1 MTRKQVINGLL
12 CDRLMQMVS
21 FSDLNRGYD
30 LCRRP
35 FRGAPVNGFSPF
47 DDVVHRPDGL
57 FDGGGFIWTMTV
69 DQVNVIELQSFQ
81 RPIDAF
87 DQSLAVK
94 RALFIYV
101 VMQSPIE
108 FCGDQITAAPPA

>member
-21 FSDLNRGYD
+21 FSNLNRGYD

-57 FDGGGFIWTMTV
+57 FDGCGPIWTMTV
-69 DQVNVIELQSFQ
+69 DQVNILELQSFEGA
-81 RPIDAF
+81 IDAF
-87 DQSLAVK
+87 DEPLAVEGI
-94 RALFIYV
+94 LFIHII
-101 VMQSPIE
+101 MQSPV
-108 FCGDQITAAPPA
+108 